1 MLKQFFQSDKNLFIK
16 EVASYFQ
23 NFLETDFRKRRL
35 PKRSIKSTDT
45 NGNQITINL
54 LKYTS
59 FRKKI
64 LTDFNIKDGDIVRV
78 VGGMNDAELR
88 ISISNPPGW
97 SDRFIDKY

>member
-59 FRKKI
+59 FRKKFLLSLKI
-64 LTDFNIKDGDIVRV
+64 LRNMISLLIFR
-78 VGGMNDAELR
+78 E
-88 ISISNPPGW
+88 ISIHLN
-97 SDRFIDKY
+97 

>member
-64 LTDFNIKDGDIVRV
+64 LTDSLKCQV
-78 VGGMNDAELR
+78 VGCIGKILILFRQNK
-88 ISISNPPGW
+88 
-97 SDRFIDKY
+97 DKDKQKIKI